1 MIIDEL
7 FHNKSLKLN
16 ADFLIYQD
24 HHEKLVK
31 IIFKIFSCLL
41 LNVH

>member
-1 MIIDEL
+1 MIINKL

-24 HHEKLVK
+24 YHEKLIK
-31 IIFKIFSCLL
+31 IIFKIFFCLF
-41 LNVH
+41 LNIY

>member
-1 MIIDEL
+1 MIVDEL

-16 ADFLIYQD
+16 ADFLIYQN
-24 HHEKLVK
+24 HHEKLIK
-31 IIFKIFSCLL
+31 IIFKIFFYLS